1 MSNVFNPRLDI
12 LPDVQQRLWPELAQ
26 TPDNFTLYG
35 GTAIALRLGHR
46 QSVDFDFFALTSSF
60 EPPQQLPA
68 LDAMRRHSGNS

>member
-1 MSNVFNPRLDI
+1 MSKAFAPRLDI
-12 LPDVQQRLWPELAQ
+12 SARFPTAPKALELAQ

-60 EPPQQLPA
+60 EPASLLEQLPYLKGA
-68 LDAMRRHSGNS
+68 